1 MPPRSALIAAAVA
14 AAALS
19 GPAGPARA
27 DMMSACAPAIGQFC
41 ADVRR
46 GRGRLAACLA
56 SQRPALAQD
65 CRAEVLAAGRSPL
78 VPRTARAVLAPG
90 FSAPLPQACVEAAA
104 RFCPGLPS
112 DGGRV
117 LACLYARSDRV
128 DAPCVSAV
136 RSAVGR

>member
-1 MPPRSALIAAAVA
+1 MPPRSALIAAAV

-90 FSAPLPQACVEAAA
+90 FSAPLPQACVESAA

-117 LACLYARSDRV
+117 LACLYARSERV

>member
-90 FSAPLPQACVEAAA
+90 FSAALPPACAEAAA

-112 DGGRV
+112 RDGRV

-128 DAPCVSAV
+128 DAPCVSAA
-136 RSAVGR
+136 RSAITR

>member
-1 MPPRSALIAAAVA
+1 MPPCSALIAAAVA
-14 AAALS
+14 AAAQS

-90 FSAPLPQACVEAAA
+90 FSAALPPACAEAAA

-112 DGGRV
+112 GDGRV

-128 DAPCVSAV
+128 DAPCVSAA
-136 RSAVGR
+136 RSAISR